1 MLQTSLCCKDLCCKD
16 LCCKQL
22 CVVNRVQRTV
32 LGLEQMNAAIVNG
45 LARAV
50 IANGQAP
57 KTLFIL
63 FSPDL
68 SAYSFHLFLC
78 LSMNVCLSM
87 NPFISKDGI

>member
-1 MLQTSLCCKDLCCKD
+1 
-16 LCCKQL
+16 
-22 CVVNRVQRTV
+22 
-32 LGLEQMNAAIVNG
+32 MNAAIVNG

-68 SAYSFHLFLC
+68 SACSFHLC
-78 LSMNVCLSM
+78 LRSPMNVCLSI
-87 NPFISKDGI
+87 NPFFPSLSINFHYGIEVEGIEEKAMP